1 MRNINSV
8 NSMNTV
14 RPVEGFYYG
23 SFVRFFAGAYYRAH
37 FSKLSECRE

>member
-1 MRNINSV
+1 MRNII
-8 NSMNTV
+8 SMNTV
-14 RPVEGFYYG
+14 MPVEGFYYG